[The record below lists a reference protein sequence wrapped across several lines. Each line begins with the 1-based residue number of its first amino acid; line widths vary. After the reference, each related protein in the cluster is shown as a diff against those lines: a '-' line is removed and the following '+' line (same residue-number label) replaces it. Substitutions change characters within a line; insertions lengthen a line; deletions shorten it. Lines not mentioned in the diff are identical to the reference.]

1 MPETPITDDYEEDTY
16 TFVDDMV
23 SGEISISKPR
33 SQYSIFDSPQLIDS
47 SNSPF
52 ITKDVRSPEQK
63 KIKLGETL
71 EKGAS
76 FGTVEA
82 VKTTSEL
89 FMPVSGEILEFN
101 KELDESEGDNPTLI
115 NTDPYGEGWVIKV
128 KVSDVGELDGLMD
141 AAAYK
146 ELVSV

>member
-47 SNSPF
+47 SDSPF
-52 ITKDVRSPEQK
+52 ITEDVRSPEQK

-71 EKGAS
+71 EKEAKQIITLWKYMKNLILNLKLDFELS
-76 FGTVEA
+76 CRLLKFLSKETFDHHTIDLPEWLVEIM
-82 VKTTSEL
+82 KDWYDDLEETLCT
-89 FMPVSGEILEFN
+89 EI
-101 KELDESEGDNPTLI
+101 
-115 NTDPYGEGWVIKV
+115 
-128 KVSDVGELDGLMD
+128 
-141 AAAYK
+141 
-146 ELVSV
+146 

>member
-71 EKGAS
+71 EKEAKQIITLWKYMKNLILNLKLDFELS
-76 FGTVEA
+76 CRLLKFLSKETFDHHTEDLPKWLVEIM
-82 VKTTSEL
+82 KDWYDDLEETLCT
-89 FMPVSGEILEFN
+89 EI
-101 KELDESEGDNPTLI
+101 
-115 NTDPYGEGWVIKV
+115 
-128 KVSDVGELDGLMD
+128 
-141 AAAYK
+141 
-146 ELVSV
+146 